1 MPRPFAPIFM
11 DANYGYRFSFL
22 FFLVAVNAF
31 FAAAEVAL
39 LSVRRSRLKEM
50 ADEGNVGAIAALSL
64 LSNTERL
71 LSVVQVGVTLASLG
85 IGWAGEETIFASLMA
100 LAGPLVTPATQWA
113 LRGVALAFT
122 FSLMTFV
129 TVVIGEVVPKNVAIE
144 NSARFATLVAPVLLV
159 FYRVVEPFVW
169 LIETSSTRLSRLL
182 GVRSDAGGGAHSIE
196 ELKSITSAGK
206 ASEQY
211 GDFEER
217 VIHQTLDLQDLS
229 AREIMVPWNDVVSLP
244 VEAKLGEVLDCVMT
258 SQYSRI
264 PVYEDDPRNIIGILH
279 FKDLLR
285 VWDSRRAANRVKRPT
300 PPFKLRHLL
309 RRHLVAPESKP
320 VDELLEEFLE
330 GRVQMAMVVDEFGL
344 IVGLVTVE
352 DALEQIVGEI
362 QDEHDLRVARPK
374 LKSPSFTVE
383 GTVPIR
389 DLANQYG
396 IELPTDAG
404 FETLAGFLLDRFED
418 IPKESDVTEYEDL
431 RFTILEMDR
440 NRIAKVLIE
449 RLTLAE
455 IAEDEAESEDE
466 EQ

>member
-1 MPRPFAPIFM
+1 M
-11 DANYGYRFSFL
+11 DGYLGYRVSFL
-22 FFLVAVNAF
+22 LFLVAINAF
-31 FAAAEVAL
+31 FASSEAAL
-39 LSVRRSRLKEM
+39 LSVRRSRIKEM
-50 ADEGNVGAIAALSL
+50 ADEGNVGAIAVLNL

-85 IGWAGEETIFASLMA
+85 IGWAGEESIYAVLIS
-100 LAGPLVTPATQWA
+100 LAGPLITPATEFAIRATA
-113 LRGVALAFT
+113 LVFT

-169 LIETSSTRLSRLL
+169 LIESSSAAMSRML
-182 GVRSDAGGGAHSIE
+182 GVRSGTGSGAHSIE
-196 ELKSITSAGK
+196 ELKFITSGGK
-206 ASEQY
+206 ANEQF
-211 GDFEER
+211 GDLEER
-217 VIHQTLDLQDLS
+217 VIHRTLDLQDLS
-229 AREIMVPWNDVVSLP
+229 AREIMVPWNDIVALP
-244 VEAKLGEVLDCVMT
+244 VNASLGEVLECVMRT
-258 SQYSRI
+258 QYSRI
-264 PVYEDDPRNIIGILH
+264 PVYEDDARNIIGILH

-285 VWDSRRAANRVKRPT
+285 VWDSRRAANRAKKST

-309 RRHLVAPESKP
+309 RRHLVVPESKP
-320 VDELLEEFLE
+320 VNELLSEFLD

-362 QDEHDLRVARPK
+362 QDEHDLRTARPK
-374 LKSPSFTVE
+374 LESPSFTVE
-383 GTVPIR
+383 GTIPIR

-418 IPKESDVTEYEDL
+418 IPKDADITEYEEL
-431 RFTILEMDR
+431 RFTVLEMDR

-449 RLTLAE
+449 RLAPREPIDEDPVELE
-455 IAEDEAESEDE
+455 EDEP
-466 EQ
+466 

>member
-1 MPRPFAPIFM
+1 M

-31 FAAAEVAL
+31 FAASEVAL

-50 ADEGNVGAIAALSL
+50 AAEGNVGATAALSL
-64 LSNTERL
+64 LANTERL

-85 IGWAGEETIFASLMA
+85 IGWAGEETIFAALMS
-100 LAGPLVTPATQWA
+100 LAGPFVTSATKWA
-113 LRGVALAFT
+113 LHGVALALT

-129 TVVIGEVVPKNVAIE
+129 TVVIGEVVPKNVAIQ

-159 FYRVVEPFVW
+159 FYRLVEPFVW
-169 LIETSSTRLSRLL
+169 LIETSSARLSRLL
-182 GVRSDAGGGAHSIE
+182 GVRSGTGGGAHSIE
-196 ELKSITSAGK
+196 ELKYIATAGK
-206 ASEQY
+206 LSEHY

-217 VIHQTLDLQDLS
+217 VIHRTLDLQDLS

-244 VEAKLGEVLDCVMT
+244 VDARLSQVLDCVVS

-264 PVYEDDPRNIIGILH
+264 PVYEDEPRNIIGIFH

-285 VWDSRRAANRVKRPT
+285 VWDTRRAANRGKRPS

-320 VDELLEEFLE
+320 VNELLTEFLD

-362 QDEHDLRVARPK
+362 QDEHDQRVARPK
-374 LKSPSFTVE
+374 LESPSFIVE
-383 GTVPIR
+383 GTIPIR
-389 DLANQYG
+389 DLANQYS
-396 IELPTDAG
+396 IDLPTDAG
-404 FETLAGFLLDRFED
+404 FETLAGFLLDQFED
-418 IPKESDVTEYEDL
+418 IPNEADVMEHEGL

-449 RLTLAE
+449 RLTPRE
-455 IAEDEAESEDE
+455 TAEDEARSEDE
-466 EQ
+466 AQ

>member
-1 MPRPFAPIFM
+1 
-11 DANYGYRFSFL
+11 
-22 FFLVAVNAF
+22 
-31 FAAAEVAL
+31 
-39 LSVRRSRLKEM
+39 
-50 ADEGNVGAIAALSL
+50 
-64 LSNTERL
+64 
-71 LSVVQVGVTLASLG
+71 
-85 IGWAGEETIFASLMA
+85 
-100 LAGPLVTPATQWA
+100 
-113 LRGVALAFT
+113 
-122 FSLMTFV
+122 
-129 TVVIGEVVPKNVAIE
+129 
-144 NSARFATLVAPVLLV
+144 VLLV

-169 LIETSSTRLSRLL
+169 TIESSSTWLSKLV
-182 GVRSDAGGGAHSIE
+182 GVKSGGGAGAHSIE
-196 ELKSITSAGK
+196 EMKFITSAGR
-206 ASEQY
+206 ANEQF
-211 GDFEER
+211 GELEER
-217 VIHQTLDLQDLS
+217 VILRALDLQDVS

-244 VEAKLGEVLDCVMT
+244 VDATLGEVLDCVMR

-285 VWDSRRAANRVKRPT
+285 VWDSRRAANRVKRQT

-320 VDELLEEFLE
+320 VNELLSEFLD

-362 QDEHDLRVARPK
+362 QDEHDLRLARPK
-374 LKSPSFTVE
+374 LESPSFTVE

-404 FETLAGFLLDRFED
+404 FETLAGFLLDQFED
-418 IPKESDVTEYEDL
+418 IPQEGDVTEHEGL
-431 RFTILEMDR
+431 RFSILEMDR

-449 RLTLAE
+449 RLTPREAAE
-455 IAEDEAESEDE
+455 EEGEGEDE
-466 EQ
+466 EG

>member
-1 MPRPFAPIFM
+1 M
-11 DANYGYRFSFL
+11 DANYGFRFAFL

-31 FAAAEVAL
+31 FASAEVAL

-64 LSNTERL
+64 LGNTERL

-85 IGWAGEETIFASLMA
+85 IGWAGEETIYAALMGFT
-100 LAGPLVTPATQWA
+100 GPLVTPATEWA
-113 LRGVALAFT
+113 VRGVALTIT

-169 LIETSSTRLSRLL
+169 TIESSSTWLSKLV
-182 GVRSDAGGGAHSIE
+182 GVKSGGGAGAHSIE
-196 ELKSITSAGK
+196 EMKFITSAGR
-206 ASEQY
+206 ANEQF
-211 GDFEER
+211 GELEER
-217 VIHQTLDLQDLS
+217 MIHRALDLQDVS

-244 VEAKLGEVLDCVMT
+244 VDATLGEVLDCVMR

-285 VWDSRRAANRVKRPT
+285 VWDSRRAANRVKRQT

-320 VDELLEEFLE
+320 VNELLSEFLD

-362 QDEHDLRVARPK
+362 QDEHDLRLARPK
-374 LKSPSFTVE
+374 LESPSFTVE

-404 FETLAGFLLDRFED
+404 FETLAGFLLDQFED
-418 IPKESDVTEYEDL
+418 IPQEGDVTEHEEL
-431 RFTILEMDR
+431 RFSILEMDR

-449 RLTLAE
+449 RLTPREAAE
-455 IAEDEAESEDE
+455 EEGEGEDE
-466 EQ
+466 EG

>member
-1 MPRPFAPIFM
+1 M
-11 DANYGYRFSFL
+11 DANYGFRFAFL

-31 FAAAEVAL
+31 FASAEVAL

-64 LSNTERL
+64 LANTERL

-85 IGWAGEETIFASLMA
+85 IGWAGEETIFAVLMSFT
-100 LAGPLVTPATQWA
+100 GPLLNPATEWA
-113 LRGVALAFT
+113 VRGAILALT

-169 LIETSSTRLSRLL
+169 MIESSSARLSKLL
-182 GVRSDAGGGAHSIE
+182 GVKSGGGAGAHSIE
-196 ELKSITSAGK
+196 EMKFITSAGR
-206 ASEQY
+206 ANEQF
-211 GDFEER
+211 GELEEK
-217 VIHQTLDLQDLS
+217 VIHRALDLQELS

-244 VEAKLGEVLDCVMT
+244 VEANLGEVLECVMR

-309 RRHLVAPESKP
+309 RRHLVVPESKP
-320 VDELLEEFLE
+320 VNELLSEFLD

-352 DALEQIVGEI
+352 DALEQLVGEI
-362 QDEHDLRVARPK
+362 QDEHDQRLARPR
-374 LKSPSFTVE
+374 LESPSFTVE
-383 GTVPIR
+383 GTIPIR

-404 FETLAGFLLDRFED
+404 FETLAGFLLDQFED
-418 IPKESDVTEYEDL
+418 IPREGDVTEHEGL
-431 RFTILEMDR
+431 RFSILEMDR

-449 RLTLAE
+449 RLTPREAAE
-455 IAEDEAESEDE
+455 EEGEGEDE
-466 EQ
+466 EG